1 MDSDPVGLAALS
13 GEYMLGGHPTHRGM
27 TAGRQREKAA
37 TCKLSVVSGE
47 TNCPHLDLGLKA
59 SKATKN
65 RIRSVGGSQPVV
77 FCTLTRGSLRRV
89 QSRAADWPAG
99 TTGAL
104 PTLSRPGGVGPAKA
118 LMGEV
123 NETVGR
129 HAASRRPRWACMR

>member
-1 MDSDPVGLAALS
+1 MDSDPAGLAALS

-37 TCKLSVVSGE
+37 TCKLSVISGE
-47 TNCPHLDLGLKA
+47 TNCPHLDLGLA

-65 RIRSVGGSQPVV
+65 RICSGGGSQPVV
-77 FCTLTRGSLRRV
+77 FCTLTWGSSQRV
-89 QSRAADWPAG
+89 PSRAADWPAG

-104 PTLSRPGGVGPAKA
+104 PTLSRPGGVGPAKP
-118 LMGEV
+118 LTGEV

-129 HAASRRPRWACMR
+129 RAASRRPRWACMR